1 MQENSNHSIN
11 SENLDTYLGSMGFLY
26 PINEVQLD
34 IFNILYGDF
43 DFKLKD
49 LHIDVDSIINNK
61 ITKKSVIQLND
72 YDPSEINELKMA
84 ARNGNE
90 NLSQDIIDK
99 MYEKHRKKRDDE
111 S

>member
-1 MQENSNHSIN
+1 MREKSNHNIN

-26 PINEVQLD
+26 PISEAQLD
-34 IFNILYGDF
+34 IFNILYDNF

-49 LHIDVDSIINNK
+49 IHIDVDSIINNK
-61 ITKKSVIQLND
+61 ITKKSVIQLNN
-72 YDPSEINELKMA
+72 YDPSEIDELKMA